1 MQHPIPDKFEDL
13 SPTQVEE
20 FARIGFAFF
29 CSLRTHAEKQAE
41 FNALHQKFTEQHQD
55 LIKSINSTVTKIKR

>member
-1 MQHPIPDKFEDL
+1 MTYPIPDKFQDL

-29 CSLRTHAEKQAE
+29 RCVCTQEENRAKFDSL
-41 FNALHQKFTEQHQD
+41 FQKITEPQQE
-55 LIKSINSTVTKIKR
+55 LIKAINSSVTKIKN